1 MALSDPGHA
10 GLGIQINPQ
19 TTRGLGAKQKA
30 EVNFYFLF
38 SVQSQIAKAAVT
50 KKAGMLGHIGNST
63 VLAVSFT

>member
-38 SVQSQIAKAAVT
+38 SVQSQTANTAVT
-50 KKAGMLGHIGNST
+50 MKAGMLGHIGNT
-63 VLAVSFT
+63 TALAVTFT